1 MRRYLFGAAIVLL
14 LTCASV
20 LAQQT
25 TGTVT
30 GRVVD
35 QQGSAVPGATV
46 TAKSST
52 TGFTRSEVSDAEGVY
67 RLSAL
72 PVGIYDVTAEL
83 QGFTTVSKQ
92 GVEVNVAQIQNVD
105 FPLKVAQ
112 LAETVNVTGA
122 TPLIQTTASSVG
134 AVVDVKRIESIP
146 LNGRQFANLAATVP
160 GVGLSFHT
168 DPTKSTQYAPLVN
181 GGSGRNINYQIDGGD
196 NNDDT
201 VGGQLEAFPLE
212 AIEQFNFQTQRFKAE
227 YGRSNGGVLSVVTKS
242 GTNLWSGS
250 AFEFFRDKSMNALTE
265 TEILAAPAGTSPVK
279 GDYRQNQFG
288 GSFGGPIL
296 KDQAHFFVA
305 VERTNQDKTQA
316 VNTQGLFPDQDGVFA
331 VPYRETPFS
340 GKVTANL
347 NANQFL
353 SVRYGRDTNSQP
365 YNAAPNST
373 YNNWGDSANKYNS
386 FNLNHNWVMS
396 GSKLNE
402 FIFQYADFG
411 NTIASRSNK
420 PNESF
425 PNGVTTGANGNTPQ
439 TTEQTKYQFRDDFSW
454 HASGGGGLGHDFKV
468 GANFINEPHLF
479 ITFNTGKGVTFNTHI
494 TNDVNGPI
502 SLVTVSDGNAGANI
516 PMKQF
521 ATYFQDDWRV
531 TDRLTL
537 NFGVRYDYMT
547 GYQIDESKNPNF
559 VAVQAAGAA
568 GKLAG
573 IVGLENFG
581 LTPQEDRNNVQPRL
595 GAVYDLRGNGKDIVR
610 GGWGVYTDVGYTNSN
625 VLFAATDSTGEGFGQ
640 IFNVN
645 VTNGIKN
652 PDGSFYRAGQPL
664 SNIASQNQVTST
676 GAFPLTG
683 QWIDPRLQQPY
694 QMQSNL
700 GWSHELTSD
709 TVFAV
714 DYVNSLG
721 RDLNLRP
728 RVNQRIP
735 GSLSN
740 PRRLAAIIPT
750 LTPNTNG
757 NRPTVSRGK
766 SEYNAMVLSVRRR
779 MSHGFDF
786 QANYT
791 LQKGV
796 STVGTAADA
805 LNTANIQDP
814 NNPFDD
820 PRQLGPMADVDSR
833 HLINISASFQLPY
846 GIRLAPI
853 FFFRSALPVSLVDG
867 RDINLDGD
875 DTEIPT
881 LAYAVDSFDASK
893 PQLQQVTVKQI
904 GNCETVN
911 CGRGYYQTQTN
922 LRLSKVFHVG
932 GRTNV
937 EAIGEIFNLFNNI
950 NPSGFRTR
958 VIVPSSGAP
967 DATLL
972 QPATYSGDFRR
983 PEQRVG
989 QLGLRFTF

>member
-1 MRRYLFGAAIVLL
+1 MLL
-14 LTCASV
+14 LLACGSAF
-20 LAQQT
+20 AQQT

-30 GRVVD
+30 GRVID

-46 TAKSST
+46 TAKSTT

-83 QGFTTVSKQ
+83 QGFTTVSKK
-92 GVEVNVAQIQNVD
+92 GVEVNVAQTQAVD

-242 GTNLWSGS
+242 GTNLWTGS

-265 TEILAAPAGTSPVK
+265 TEKLAAGTGTPVK

-316 VNTQGLFPDQDGVFA
+316 VNTQGLFPDQDGIFA

-411 NTIASRSNK
+411 NTIASRSSK

-454 HASGGGGLGHDFKV
+454 HKSGGGGLGHDFKV

-521 ATYFQDDWRV
+521 ATYFQDDWRL

-537 NFGVRYDYMT
+537 NFGVRYDYMV

-568 GKLAG
+568 GKLSG

-581 LTPQEDRNNVQPRL
+581 QTPQEDRNNIQPRL

-645 VTNGIKN
+645 VTNGIRN

-664 SNIASQNQVTST
+664 ANIASQNQVTST

-694 QMQSNL
+694 QMQSNA
-700 GWSHELTSD
+700 GWSHELNSE

-779 MSHGFDF
+779 LSHGFDF

-833 HLINISASFQLPY
+833 HLINISASFQLPW

-875 DTEIPT
+875 ATEIPT
-881 LAYAVDSFDASK
+881 IAYAVDSFDASK

-922 LRLSKVFHVG
+922 LRLSKVFNLG
-932 GRTNV
+932 GRAHV

-958 VIVPSSGAP
+958 VIVPASGTP
-967 DATLL
+967 DPNLL